1 MNQLINVVLVGNNA
15 SMRDQ
20 KIPGRK
26 WSCLDAK
33 KKECG
38 STEFHDRPR
47 LT

>member
-33 KKECG
+33 KK
-38 STEFHDRPR
+38 SADPPNFTTVRA
-47 LT
+47 